1 MLTTQEA
8 TFTWLRRRLL
18 ALVAV
23 AAVAAIYLGITIDL
37 RTHHHPARAST
48 TLAVPAAP
56 APASAGL
63 AVEPFDR
70 ELILMEAAG
79 LVTLARPE
87 GTPPQTHRR
96 VFPQELIQMEAA
108 GLVTLAR

>member
-8 TFTWLRRRLL
+8 TFTWLRRRVWTL
-18 ALVAV
+18 
-23 AAVAAIYLGITIDL
+23 AAVAAIVALYLGITIDL

-48 TLAVPAAP
+48 SLAVPAAP

-63 AVEPFDR
+63 AAEPFDR
-70 ELILMEAAG
+70 ELVLLEAAS
-79 LVTLARPE
+79 LVTLTRPQVAL
-87 GTPPQTHRR
+87 PQTNRR